1 MEGDSTQEEHLGWA
15 VLQRVVQRAATVAD
29 LDVLL
34 WVVLQLLA
42 LELAV
47 AVSMLAVVEPVVLPY
62 LLVESTQ
69 VVRSQGWA
77 SEVSMRA

>member
-1 MEGDSTQEEHLGWA
+1 MGWV
-15 VLQRVVQRAATVAD
+15 VLELVVQRVATVAD

-34 WVVLQLLA
+34 WVALQLLA